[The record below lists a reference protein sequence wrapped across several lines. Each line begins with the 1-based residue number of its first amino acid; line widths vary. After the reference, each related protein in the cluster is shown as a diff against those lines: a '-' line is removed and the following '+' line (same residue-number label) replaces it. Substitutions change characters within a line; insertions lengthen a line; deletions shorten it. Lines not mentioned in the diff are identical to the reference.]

1 MNNLDPQALECLAAI
16 VEEGGFERAAQRLNI
31 TQSAVSQR
39 LRALEAQAGTVL
51 VVRSRPLRATAA
63 GQLFIKH
70 TKMLR
75 LLRADLEREWRDIAP
90 GHEGSGGEEEG
101 VSVAI
106 NADSIATWAL
116 PALDSLARSGAPVEI
131 FADDQAFTQ
140 DWLRQGQVMGC
151 VTSMNQVLRGC
162 RMVALGSMDY
172 IAVATPD
179 YAHAHVPKGLSAHNF
194 HRLQFVAHNRKDFIP
209 REFIAKAFDLS
220 APTLRRVFTPSS
232 TAQVRVTQAGWGV
245 GVLPRLM
252 VQDLVD
258 AGELVHLLP
267 SYSHWVDLYW
277 HCWNLDSDVLA
288 NLTLALTDA
297 ASLSLRAPAR
307 G

>member
-179 YAHAHVPKGLSAHNF
+179 YAHAHVPKG
-194 HRLQFVAHNRKDFIP
+194 
-209 REFIAKAFDLS
+209 
-220 APTLRRVFTPSS
+220 
-232 TAQVRVTQAGWGV
+232 
-245 GVLPRLM
+245 
-252 VQDLVD
+252 
-258 AGELVHLLP
+258 
-267 SYSHWVDLYW
+267 
-277 HCWNLDSDVLA
+277 
-288 NLTLALTDA
+288 
-297 ASLSLRAPAR
+297 
-307 G
+307 

>member
-51 VVRSRPLRATAA
+51 VVRSRPLRATSA

-90 GHEGSGGEEEG
+90 GHEGSGREDEG
-101 VSVAI
+101 VSVAM

-131 FADDQAFTQ
+131 ITDDQAFTQ

-151 VTSMNQVLRGC
+151 VTSMNQALRGC
-162 RMVALGSMDY
+162 RMVALGSMEY
-172 IAVATPD
+172 IAVASPD
-179 YAHAHVPKGLSAHNF
+179 YVQRYLPNGLTAHNF
-194 HRLQFVAHNRKDFIP
+194 HRQSFVAHNRKDDIP
-209 REFIAKAFDLS
+209 RDFVTNAFGIS
-220 APTLRRVFTPSS
+220 APSVRRVFTPSS
-232 TAQVRVTQAGWGV
+232 NAQVRATQAGWGLA
-245 GVLPRLM
+245 VLPRLL
-252 VQDLVD
+252 VQSLVD
-258 AGELVHLLP
+258 SAELVHLQP
-267 SYSHWVDLYW
+267 GYSHWVNLYW
-277 HCWNLDSDVLA
+277 HCWNLDSAVLA
-288 NLTLALTDA
+288 NLSASLGDA
-297 ASLSLRAPAR
+297 ARLSLRAPSNA
-307 G
+307 